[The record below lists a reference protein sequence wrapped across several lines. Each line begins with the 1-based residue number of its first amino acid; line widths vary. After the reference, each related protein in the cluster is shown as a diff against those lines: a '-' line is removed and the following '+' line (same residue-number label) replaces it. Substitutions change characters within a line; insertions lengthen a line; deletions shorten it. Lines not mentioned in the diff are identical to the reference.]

1 MSVGYGF
8 GMLAVG
14 MTVIVIAGL
23 IIYSVIN
30 KIERDEKLEQEQKE
44 RNKIYG
50 N

>member
-14 MTVIVIAGL
+14 MTVILIAG
-23 IIYSVIN
+23 IIIWLVIN
-30 KIERDEKLEQEQKE
+30 KIQRDEKLEQEEKE
-44 RNKIYG
+44 RNKSYG

>member
-14 MTVIVIAGL
+14 MTVTLIAGF
-23 IIYSVIN
+23 IIFLVIN
-30 KIERDEKLEQEQKE
+30 KIQRDEKLEQEIKE
-44 RNKIYG
+44 RDKFYG